1 MSFRFTPDEMSALSD
16 EQKDMVLDI
25 AIGALL
31 ADGTPQ
37 DVDVS
42 QIEAD
47 LLEVPWGRSD
57 AEMAAKVAESME
69 RVAAQCTP
77 EKSIAFVERAA
88 SVLTH
93 PDIRTKTV
101 ALAAR
106 LAYLDGE
113 FTKNEDYVL
122 SMFAIAFG
130 ISRPT
135 VQKICQALMKGE

>member
-16 EQKDMVLDI
+16 EQKDMVLDV
-25 AIGALL
+25 AVGALL

-37 DVDVS
+37 DVDMS
-42 QIEAD
+42 LIEAD

-57 AEMAAKVAESME
+57 AEMAVKVAESME

-77 EKSIAFVERAA
+77 EKSWAFVQRAA
-88 SVLTH
+88 VVLTD
-93 PDIRTKTV
+93 PDLRTKTV

-106 LAYLDGE
+106 LAFLDGD

-122 SMFAIAFG
+122 SMFATAFG
-130 ISRPT
+130 IQRPT
-135 VQKICQALMKGE
+135 AQQIRQSLMKGE